1 MVNEPAWAPP
11 TLGQG
16 AVGCGQGTKKRASGL
31 MRHACR
37 KFVSQ
42 RRNCKARCGR
52 PRQLVKTGASFSRE
66 RLGEHV
72 FAPDHADRFQQ
83 SRHRS
88 TATVKKRVCQK
99 EMAEASRAFQFHTF
113 HSMSSAIGARHSKE
127 TSNFKA
133 EINMHARGHTNT
145 GSSNKRTTDEEKAGS
160 KKEIHCQVLHR
171 ITGAPETGYRTE
183 LGCPGR

>member
-1 MVNEPAWAPP
+1 MVNKPAWAPP

-88 TATVKKRVCQK
+88 TATVKKRAGQK
-99 EMAEASRAFQFHTF
+99 EMS
-113 HSMSSAIGARHSKE
+113 
-127 TSNFKA
+127 
-133 EINMHARGHTNT
+133 
-145 GSSNKRTTDEEKAGS
+145 GS
-160 KKEIHCQVLHR
+160 KPCVSVSHLPFDVVSNRCKAFEGNLKLQGRDKHACQRAHKYWELKQANHGR
-171 ITGAPETGYRTE
+171 GESRKQEGNPLPGTSSHNRRT
-183 LGCPGR
+183 